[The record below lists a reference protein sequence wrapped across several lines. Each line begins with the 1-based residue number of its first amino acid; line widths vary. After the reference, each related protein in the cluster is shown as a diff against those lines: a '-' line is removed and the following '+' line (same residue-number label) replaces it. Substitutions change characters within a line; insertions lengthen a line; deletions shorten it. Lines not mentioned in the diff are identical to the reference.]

1 MPDSPGNRLSP
12 WLDGHRLP
20 AWYSPG
26 TMAKTMKIWTTA
38 LLIVACAAASA
49 QTAPAIAPVESTMIR
64 SVDTQNRGAV
74 ALLEKLVNINS
85 GTMNIPGVIAVK
97 DEIAPRLAALGFKV
111 TWVPM
116 DQAQRAGDLVAEHA
130 CPLGAGKCGKRLLL
144 IGHMDTVFEKDS
156 SFQTYSVLP
165 GNKGNVATGPGT
177 NDMKGGLVVML
188 VALGAMQSAG
198 VLDTAEIRIVLSG
211 DEERHGD
218 PVELTR
224 RDMIDA
230 AKTSDVALE
239 FESGVRLKGV
249 DTASISRRSS
259 IIWHLDTTGKSGHS
273 SQIFSENM
281 GAGAIYE
288 MTRIVDVF
296 RTQLPEAGLT
306 FNVGLMLGGATAAL
320 NDTKLGGAA
329 TGKPN
334 VVPPVAMAIGDIRT
348 LDEGQTERIE
358 QKMRDIVGKHLPRTG
373 ATISFDEGYP
383 PMPVTEAGHDLVRQ
397 LNAVNQTLGF
407 PPMPELDPMLRGA
420 GDISYVAPY
429 IPGLVGVG
437 AMGEGAHADTETI
450 FLDSIAKQAKRN
462 ALLMYRLSQQ
472 K

>member
-1 MPDSPGNRLSP
+1 
-12 WLDGHRLP
+12 
-20 AWYSPG
+20 
-26 TMAKTMKIWTTA
+26 
-38 LLIVACAAASA
+38 
-49 QTAPAIAPVESTMIR
+49 MIR
-64 SVDTQNRGAV
+64 SVDTQNAAAV

-116 DQAQRAGDLVAEHA
+116 DQAQRAGNLVAEHA
-130 CPLGAGKCGKRLLL
+130 CPLGAGECGKRLLL

-156 SFQTYSVLP
+156 SFQTYAVLP
-165 GNKGNVATGPGT
+165 GSGGNVATGPGT
-177 NDMKGGLVVML
+177 NDMKGGLIVML

-211 DEERHGD
+211 DEERHGE
-218 PVELTR
+218 PVSLTR

-230 AKTSDVALE
+230 AKMSDVALE
-239 FESGVRLKGV
+239 FESGVRLRDSTKPPGTGL
-249 DTASISRRSS
+249 DTISISRRSS
-259 IIWHLDTTGKSGHS
+259 ITWHLDTTGKSGHS

-288 MTRIVDVF
+288 MTRIVDAF

-306 FNVGLMLGGATAAL
+306 FNVGLMVGGATAAL
-320 NDTKLGGAA
+320 TDTKLGGSA

-334 VVPPVAMAIGDIRT
+334 VVPPMAMAIGDIRT
-348 LDEGQTERIE
+348 LDNGQTERAE

-373 ATISFDEGYP
+373 ATISFEEQYP
-383 PMPVTEAGHDLVRQ
+383 AMAATEAGHDLVRQ

-407 PPMPELDPMLRGA
+407 PAMPELDPRLRGA
-420 GDISYVAPY
+420 GDISFVAQY
-429 IPGLVGVG
+429 LPGLVGVG
-437 AMGEGAHADTETI
+437 AMGEGSHADTETV

-462 ALLMYRLSQQ
+462 AVLMYRLSQE

>member
-1 MPDSPGNRLSP
+1 
-12 WLDGHRLP
+12 
-20 AWYSPG
+20 
-26 TMAKTMKIWTTA
+26 MACS
-38 LLIVACAAASA
+38 VASA
-49 QTAPAIAPVESTMIR
+49 QTPPPIAPVESTMIR
-64 SVDTQNRGAV
+64 SVDTQNAAAV

-130 CPLGAGKCGKRLLL
+130 CPLGAGECGKRLLL

-156 SFQTYSVLP
+156 SFQTYAVLP
-165 GNKGNVATGPGT
+165 GNGGNVATGPGT
-177 NDMKGGLVVML
+177 NDMKGGLIVML

-218 PVELTR
+218 PVSLTR

-230 AKTSDVALE
+230 AKMSDVALE
-239 FESGVRLKGV
+239 FESGVRLRDSTKPPGTGL
-249 DTASISRRSS
+249 DTISISRRSS
-259 IIWHLDTTGKSGHS
+259 ITWHLDTTGKSGHS

-288 MTRIVDVF
+288 MTRIVDAF

-306 FNVGLMLGGATAAL
+306 FNVGLMVGGATAAL
-320 NDTKLGGAA
+320 TDTKLGGSA

-334 VVPPVAMAIGDIRT
+334 VVPPMAMAIGDIRT
-348 LDEGQTERIE
+348 LDNSQTERVE

-383 PMPVTEAGHDLVRQ
+383 AMPATEAGHDLVKQ

-407 PPMPELDPMLRGA
+407 PAMPELDPMLRGA
-420 GDISYVAPY
+420 GDISFVAQY
-429 IPGLVGVG
+429 LPGLVGVG
-437 AMGEGAHADTETI
+437 AMGEGSHADTETV

-462 ALLMYRLSQQ
+462 AVLMYRLSQE

>member
-1 MPDSPGNRLSP
+1 
-12 WLDGHRLP
+12 
-20 AWYSPG
+20 
-26 TMAKTMKIWTTA
+26 MAKMWMSS
-38 LLIVACAAASA
+38 LLLVGCGMAGA
-49 QTAPAIAPVESTMIR
+49 QTAMVPVESTMVR
-64 SVDTQNRGAV
+64 SVDAQNRAGV

-85 GTMNIPGVIAVK
+85 GTMNIPGVLAVK

-144 IGHMDTVFEKDS
+144 IGHMDTVFEKES
-156 SFQTYSVLP
+156 SFQTYAVLP
-165 GNKGNVATGPGT
+165 GGGSGPSGGGNVATGPGT

-211 DEERHGD
+211 DEERHGE
-218 PVELTR
+218 PVGLTR

-230 AKTSDVALE
+230 AKSSDVALE
-239 FESGVRLKGV
+239 FESGVRLRDPTKAMSTGAPGTGV
-249 DTASISRRSS
+249 DTISISRRSS
-259 IIWHLDTTGKSGHS
+259 ITWHLDTTGKSGHS

-288 MTRIVDVF
+288 MTRIVEAF

-320 NDTKLGGAA
+320 NDTKLGGSA
-329 TGKPN
+329 TGKSN
-334 VVPPVAMAIGDIRT
+334 VVPPMAMAIGDIRT
-348 LDEGQTERIE
+348 LDAGQTERVE
-358 QKMRDIVGKHLPRTG
+358 QKMRDLVGKHLPRTG

-383 PMPVTEAGHDLVRQ
+383 PMPVTEAGHDLVKQ
-397 LNAVNQTLGF
+397 LNAVNQALGL
-407 PPMPELDPMLRGA
+407 PAMPELDPMLRGA
-420 GDISYVAPY
+420 GDIAYVAPY

-437 AMGEGAHADTETI
+437 AMGEGAHADTETV

-462 ALLMYRLSQQ
+462 AVLMYRLSQE